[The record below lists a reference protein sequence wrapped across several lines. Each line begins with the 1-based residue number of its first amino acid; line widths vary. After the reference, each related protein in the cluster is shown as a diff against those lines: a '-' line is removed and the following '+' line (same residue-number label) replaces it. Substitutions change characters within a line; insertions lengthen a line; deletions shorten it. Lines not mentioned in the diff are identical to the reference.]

1 MKEWYLSKTPNV
13 TFVYLS
19 KWNIK
24 LPGLFGNSKKRFLWT
39 GLVITLEALN
49 GSSYWKATRLQA
61 LIEGRSILKYFCFS
75 AGWLWTTIKLPSPMI
90 DAANGFDPVLYLKIL
105 THNSVFLAKPDGRWA
120 EVDTRTIFR
129 HFCSVPSQVSQ
140 VILPLINSC
149 YCLCTCDCLCN
160 CRSIC
165 LIVLLVRWSPLII
178 LKNYWKVYKSLGDKF
193 PSVTKSHVSRLFLP
207 KQFKTQNYV
216 QIGWWTKFVRR
227 ILDPPH
233 NFPPQLRGSST
244 ARHRLVR

>member
-1 MKEWYLSKTPNV
+1 MALS
-13 TFVYLS
+13 
-19 KWNIK
+19 
-24 LPGLFGNSKKRFLWT
+24 
-39 GLVITLEALN
+39 

-61 LIEGRSILKYFCFS
+61 LIEGGSILKYFCFS

-120 EVDTRTIFR
+120 EVDTRTILD
-129 HFCSVPSQVSQ
+129 HFCPVLSQ

-165 LIVLLVRWSPLII
+165 LIVLLVRWSLLII
-178 LKNYWKVYKSLGDKF
+178 LKNCWKVYKYLGDKF
-193 PSVTKSHVSRLFLP
+193 PSVTKSHVFRLFYP
-207 KQFKTQNYV
+207 NNSKGK
-216 QIGWWTKFVRR
+216 IMCK
-227 ILDPPH
+227 
-233 NFPPQLRGSST
+233 
-244 ARHRLVR
+244 

>member
-1 MKEWYLSKTPNV
+1 M
-13 TFVYLS
+13 
-19 KWNIK
+19 
-24 LPGLFGNSKKRFLWT
+24 
-39 GLVITLEALN
+39 ITLEALN

-61 LIEGRSILKYFCFS
+61 LIEGRSILKYFCFFC
-75 AGWLWTTIKLPSPMI
+75 WLVVNHYQAPPPMI

-149 YCLCTCDCLCN
+149 YCLCICDCLCN

-165 LIVLLVRWSPLII
+165 LIVSLVR
-178 LKNYWKVYKSLGDKF
+178 
-193 PSVTKSHVSRLFLP
+193 
-207 KQFKTQNYV
+207 
-216 QIGWWTKFVRR
+216 
-227 ILDPPH
+227 
-233 NFPPQLRGSST
+233 
-244 ARHRLVR
+244 